1 MIGERRI
8 RGRRAISPLRWCI
21 SALPA
26 LPAAGRGRLDRPH
39 RGSGT
44 AHGVGPPLGAG
55 LGLTRVRLALLL
67 PIHLPLPAAPPK
79 PPPAPRECPAGWPL
93 ASDSPP
99 PPFPCARRR
108 RRGFV

>member
-55 LGLTRVRLALLL
+55 LGLTGLRLAPFL
-67 PIHLPLPAAPPK
+67 PICLPLTAPPQT
-79 PPPAPRECPAGWPL
+79 PPPARRGAPA
-93 ASDSPP
+93 ACPP
-99 PPFPCARRR
+99 PPTPPPHLFPGAGGGR
-108 RRGFV
+108 